1 MWQAELEERDV
12 LFLSQMS
19 TIVVLLG
26 VGDCGPETHFTGSI
40 APHLLYRG
48 WLELLSRH
56 TPWYPLCILIHT
68 CWLSKCP
75 CLPAPSTL
83 FPQQLAQDFFG
94 CQLEI
99 QLLKNKTWP
108 ILSIICFHQNLNLH
122 SGATHTVTCAPP
134 SGLRTSA
141 TLTKFSLACSKCSF
155 WPRKTCDA
163 YDWLNTS
170 LPTFTWSY

>member
-1 MWQAELEERDV
+1 MCFSFPRCLPLLFSQVWGIVVQRLTSQGAQPHICFIEDGQSCCLGTHLGIYYASLSIPV
-12 LFLSQMS
+12 GFLSVRACQ
-19 TIVVLLG
+19 
-26 VGDCGPETHFTGSI
+26 
-40 APHLLYRG
+40 
-48 WLELLSRH
+48 
-56 TPWYPLCILIHT
+56 
-68 CWLSKCP
+68 
-75 CLPAPSTL
+75 LPAHYFLSSWHRI
-83 FPQQLAQDFFG
+83 FFG